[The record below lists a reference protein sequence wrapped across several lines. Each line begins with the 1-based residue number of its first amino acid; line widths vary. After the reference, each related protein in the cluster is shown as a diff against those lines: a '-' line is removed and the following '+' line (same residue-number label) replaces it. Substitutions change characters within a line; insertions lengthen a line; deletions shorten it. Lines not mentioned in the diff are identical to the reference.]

1 MRFIILPAIGRIA
14 PCSEAPGAIDFIKNR
29 ERQGASRGF
38 FRVSLKQSPAASALP
53 LTKSAPPPA
62 STLRMILL
70 LVCFLAAST
79 RPASAQQSVLEREA
93 SRVEV
98 LRRISPSIVCVMD
111 PKGQGGG
118 SGVLISADG
127 FAISNY
133 HVTEGSGSFMKC
145 GLSDGKLYDA
155 VIVGIDPT
163 GDIALIQLQGR
174 TDFSFATPGDSDQV
188 QVGQE
193 VMALG
198 NPFLLASDFTP
209 TVTYGIVSGVR
220 RYQYP
225 ANTFLE
231 YTDCIQIDASINPGN
246 SGGPL
251 FDIEGRWI
259 GINGRAS
266 FEKRGRVNSGAAYAI
281 SVNQIQ
287 KFIGHLKCGLIVD
300 HGIAEFTVETTATRE
315 VTVDQVSALS
325 EAYRRGL
332 RSGARVLSFA
342 GRLLTSANDF
352 QNVLGIFPEGTRVP
366 MTWRDRDGLHESTIR
381 LRPLHAFR
389 KAPEL
394 PEERRQR
401 PPQDPDKP
409 DGEDVKPKDV
419 ADEVPASLKDLFV
432 AREGFC
438 NYHFNEIQQKQ
449 LRGELRE
456 RVATLGDP
464 APAWIISFVSV
475 EPGVRLTGELTI
487 AASAVGMNLNN
498 RPFLQSTV
506 DPPPE
511 EESPLLPG
519 LLVSMNQLRRL
530 LSGNAAAFTELFAA
544 GQTFHLPLKKNVDV
558 LLTREGVRTCRWYF
572 EEGSPLP
579 VGVDVEYAQ
588 GVDEARLLFAD
599 WTDHSGAVF
608 PSRIGLVSGVQEE
621 LRWLDVNNVTVN
633 KPAASE
639 KKTNP

>member
-1 MRFIILPAIGRIA
+1 MNHVNVRPFWQNG
-14 PCSEAPGAIDFIKNR
+14 
-29 ERQGASRGF
+29 
-38 FRVSLKQSPAASALP
+38 LP
-53 LTKSAPPPA
+53 LKADHSAPARGNYCEVIQPSSLRSQLSANFRQA
-62 STLRMILL
+62 SKINLWLQCILTALTMAAIAVPTVAQQTVVERETARVETLRK
-70 LVCFLAAST
+70 
-79 RPASAQQSVLEREA
+79 
-93 SRVEV
+93 
-98 LRRISPSIVCVMD
+98 ISPSIVCVMD

-127 FAISNY
+127 YAITNY
-133 HVTEGSGSFMKC
+133 HVTSGCGTFMKC

-174 TDFSFATPGDSDQV
+174 TDFSFAIPGDSDQV
-188 QVGQE
+188 QVGDE

-300 HGIAEFTVETTATRE
+300 HGVAEFTVATSDAGE
-315 VTVDQVSALS
+315 VTVAQVSALS
-325 EAYRRGL
+325 DAYRRGL
-332 RSGARVLSFA
+332 RPGTQVLSFA

-352 QNVLGIFPEGTRVP
+352 QNVLGIFPEGTRLP
-366 MTWRDRDGLHESTIR
+366 LTWRDRDGLHAGTIR
-381 LRPLHAFR
+381 LRPLHAFQ

-401 PPQDPDKP
+401 PPQDPEQQDSEGHLL
-409 DGEDVKPKDV
+409 DTT
-419 ADEVPASLKDLFV
+419 ADEVPEALQSLFV
-432 AREGFC
+432 ARDGFC
-438 NYHFNEIQQKQ
+438 NYYFNEMQR
-449 LRGELRE
+449 LRVLTALKE
-456 RVATLGDP
+456 RMASNGDP
-464 APAWIISFVSV
+464 KPVWGVTFTSD
-475 EPGVRLTGELTI
+475 PGSQLAGELTI

-498 RPFLQSTV
+498 RPFLQSTT
-506 DPPPE
+506 DPQID
-511 EESPLLPG
+511 EESPQLPG
-519 LLVSMNQLRRL
+519 LLIAMNQVRRL
-530 LSGNAAAFTELFAA
+530 LSCDVAEFTEQQAA
-544 GQTFHLPLKKNVDV
+544 GRTFHLPLKKDVDV

-572 EEGSPLP
+572 DESSPLP
-579 VGVDVEYAQ
+579 VAVDLEYAQ
-588 GVDEARLLFAD
+588 GIDDVRLLFAD
-599 WTDHSGAVF
+599 WADRNGVVF
-608 PSRIGLVSGVQEE
+608 PGRIGLISGIQEDV
-621 LRWLDVNNVTVN
+621 RWLNIDNVTVN
-633 KPAASE
+633 KSAAPE
-639 KKTNP
+639 KTKP

>member
-1 MRFIILPAIGRIA
+1 MNHVNVRPFWQNG
-14 PCSEAPGAIDFIKNR
+14 
-29 ERQGASRGF
+29 
-38 FRVSLKQSPAASALP
+38 LP
-53 LTKSAPPPA
+53 LKADHSAPARGNYCEVIQPSSLRSQLGANFRQA
-62 STLRMILL
+62 SKINLWLQFILTALTMAAIAVPTVAQQTVVERETARVETLRK
-70 LVCFLAAST
+70 
-79 RPASAQQSVLEREA
+79 
-93 SRVEV
+93 
-98 LRRISPSIVCVMD
+98 ISPSIVCVMD

-127 FAISNY
+127 YAITNY
-133 HVTEGSGSFMKC
+133 HVTSGCGTFMKC

-174 TDFSFATPGDSDQV
+174 TDFSFAIPGDSDQV
-188 QVGQE
+188 QVGDE

-300 HGIAEFTVETTATRE
+300 HGVAEFTVATSDAGE
-315 VTVDQVSALS
+315 VTVAQVSALS
-325 EAYRRGL
+325 DAYRRGL
-332 RSGARVLSFA
+332 RPGTQVLSFA

-352 QNVLGIFPEGTRVP
+352 QNVLGIFPEGTRLP
-366 MTWRDRDGLHESTIR
+366 LTWRDRDGLHAGTIR
-381 LRPLHAFR
+381 LRPLHAFQ

-401 PPQDPDKP
+401 PPQDPEQQDSEGHLL
-409 DGEDVKPKDV
+409 DTT
-419 ADEVPASLKDLFV
+419 ADEVPEALQSLFV
-432 AREGFC
+432 ARDGFC
-438 NYHFNEIQQKQ
+438 NYYFNEMQR
-449 LRGELRE
+449 LRVLTALKE
-456 RVATLGDP
+456 RMASNGDP
-464 APAWIISFVSV
+464 RPVWGVTFTSD
-475 EPGVRLTGELTI
+475 PGSQLAGELTI

-498 RPFLQSTV
+498 RPFLQSTT
-506 DPPPE
+506 DPQID
-511 EESPLLPG
+511 EESPQLPG
-519 LLVSMNQLRRL
+519 LLIAMNQVRRL
-530 LSGNAAAFTELFAA
+530 LSCDAAEFTEQQAA
-544 GQTFHLPLKKNVDV
+544 GRTFHLPLKKDVDV

-572 EEGSPLP
+572 DESSPLP
-579 VGVDVEYAQ
+579 VAVDLEYAQ
-588 GVDEARLLFAD
+588 GIDDARLLFAD
-599 WTDHSGAVF
+599 WADRNGVVF
-608 PSRIGLVSGVQEE
+608 PGRIGLISGIQEDV
-621 LRWLDVNNVTVN
+621 RWLNIDNVTVN
-633 KPAASE
+633 KSAAPE
-639 KKTNP
+639 KTKP

>member
-1 MRFIILPAIGRIA
+1 MNHVNVRPFWQNG
-14 PCSEAPGAIDFIKNR
+14 
-29 ERQGASRGF
+29 
-38 FRVSLKQSPAASALP
+38 LP
-53 LTKSAPPPA
+53 LKADHSAPARGNYCEVIQPSSLRSQLGANFRQA
-62 STLRMILL
+62 SKINLWLQFILTALTMAAIAVPTVAQQTVVERETARVETLRK
-70 LVCFLAAST
+70 
-79 RPASAQQSVLEREA
+79 
-93 SRVEV
+93 
-98 LRRISPSIVCVMD
+98 ISPSIVCVMD

-127 FAISNY
+127 YAITNY
-133 HVTEGSGSFMKC
+133 HVTSGCGTFMKC

-174 TDFSFATPGDSDQV
+174 TDFSFAIPGDSDQV
-188 QVGQE
+188 QVGDE

-300 HGIAEFTVETTATRE
+300 HGVAEFTVATSDAGE
-315 VTVDQVSALS
+315 VTVAQVSALS
-325 EAYRRGL
+325 DAYRRGL
-332 RSGARVLSFA
+332 RPGTQVLSFA

-352 QNVLGIFPEGTRVP
+352 QNVLGIFPEGTRLP
-366 MTWRDRDGLHESTIR
+366 LTWRDRDGLHAGTIR
-381 LRPLHAFR
+381 LRPLHAFQ

-401 PPQDPDKP
+401 PPQDPEQQDSEGHLL
-409 DGEDVKPKDV
+409 DTT
-419 ADEVPASLKDLFV
+419 ADEVPEALQSLFV
-432 AREGFC
+432 ARDGFC
-438 NYHFNEIQQKQ
+438 NYYFNEMQR
-449 LRGELRE
+449 LRVLTALKE
-456 RVATLGDP
+456 RMASNGDP
-464 APAWIISFVSV
+464 RPVWGVTFTSD
-475 EPGVRLTGELTI
+475 PGSQLAGELTI

-498 RPFLQSTV
+498 RPFLQSTT
-506 DPPPE
+506 DPQID
-511 EESPLLPG
+511 EESPQLPG
-519 LLVSMNQLRRL
+519 LLIAMNQVRRL
-530 LSGNAAAFTELFAA
+530 LSCDAAEFTEQQAA
-544 GQTFHLPLKKNVDV
+544 GRTFHLPLKKDVDV

-572 EEGSPLP
+572 DESSPLP
-579 VGVDVEYAQ
+579 VAVDLEYAQ
-588 GVDEARLLFAD
+588 GIDDVRLLFAD
-599 WTDHSGAVF
+599 WADRNGVVF
-608 PSRIGLVSGVQEE
+608 PGRIGLISGIQEDV
-621 LRWLDVNNVTVN
+621 RWLNIDNVTVN
-633 KPAASE
+633 KSAAPE
-639 KKTNP
+639 KTKP

>member
-1 MRFIILPAIGRIA
+1 MWLQCILTALTMAAIA
-14 PCSEAPGAIDFIKNR
+14 VPTVAQQTVVER
-29 ERQGASRGF
+29 ETA
-38 FRVSLKQSPAASALP
+38 RVE
-53 LTKSAPPPA
+53 
-62 STLRMILL
+62 TLRK
-70 LVCFLAAST
+70 
-79 RPASAQQSVLEREA
+79 
-93 SRVEV
+93 
-98 LRRISPSIVCVMD
+98 ISPSIVCVMD

-127 FAISNY
+127 YAITNY
-133 HVTEGSGSFMKC
+133 HVTSGCGTFMKC

-174 TDFSFATPGDSDQV
+174 TDFSFAIPGDSDQV
-188 QVGQE
+188 QVGDE

-300 HGIAEFTVETTATRE
+300 HGVAEFTVATSDAGE
-315 VTVDQVSALS
+315 VTVAQVSALS
-325 EAYRRGL
+325 DAYRRGL
-332 RSGARVLSFA
+332 RPGTQVLSFA

-352 QNVLGIFPEGTRVP
+352 QNVLGIFPEGTRLP
-366 MTWRDRDGLHESTIR
+366 LTWRDRDGLHAGTIR
-381 LRPLHAFR
+381 LRPLHAFQ

-401 PPQDPDKP
+401 PPQDPEQQDSEGHLL
-409 DGEDVKPKDV
+409 DTT
-419 ADEVPASLKDLFV
+419 ADEVPEALQSLFV
-432 AREGFC
+432 ARDGFC
-438 NYHFNEIQQKQ
+438 NYYFNEMQR
-449 LRGELRE
+449 LRVLTALKE
-456 RVATLGDP
+456 RMASNGDP
-464 APAWIISFVSV
+464 KPVWGVTFTSD
-475 EPGVRLTGELTI
+475 PGSQLAGELTI

-498 RPFLQSTV
+498 RPFLQSTT
-506 DPPPE
+506 DPQID
-511 EESPLLPG
+511 EESPQLPG
-519 LLVSMNQLRRL
+519 LLIAMNQVRRL
-530 LSGNAAAFTELFAA
+530 LSCDAAEFTEQQAA
-544 GQTFHLPLKKNVDV
+544 GRTFHLPLKKDVDV

-572 EEGSPLP
+572 DESSPLP
-579 VGVDVEYAQ
+579 VAVDLEYAQ
-588 GVDEARLLFAD
+588 GIDDARLLFAD
-599 WTDHSGAVF
+599 WADRNGVVF
-608 PSRIGLVSGVQEE
+608 PGRIGLISGIQEDV
-621 LRWLDVNNVTVN
+621 RWLNIDNVTVN
-633 KPAASE
+633 KSAAPE
-639 KKTNP
+639 KTKP